1 MTPHLET
8 IAAAVSTLTSAFL
21 GSKLFVFATEVASS
35 GQSGPMPEWMSW
47 LVGPLGAL
55 VGMVA
60 AIVWLSK
67 RLNKAEEREEERR
80 KEREESLKTM
90 VAANIRS
97 ADAIEQNSQILASV
111 KEALQ
116 RKP

>member
-1 MTPHLET
+1 MTTHLET
-8 IAAAVSTLTSAFL
+8 ITAAVSTLTSAFL
-21 GSKLFVFATEVASS
+21 GSKLFVLATEMASS
-35 GQSGPMPEWMSW
+35 SQAGPMPEWLGW
-47 LVGPLGAL
+47 LIGPLGAL

-60 AIVWLSK
+60 AITWLTR
-67 RLNKAEEREEERR
+67 RLNRAEEREEERR

-111 KEALQ
+111 KEVLQ